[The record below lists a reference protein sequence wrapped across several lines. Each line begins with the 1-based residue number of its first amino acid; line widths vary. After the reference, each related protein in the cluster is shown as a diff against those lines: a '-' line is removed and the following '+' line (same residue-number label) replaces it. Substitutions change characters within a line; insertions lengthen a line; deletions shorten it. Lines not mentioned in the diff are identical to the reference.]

1 MGQYITSYVPMQS
14 DYDGNLCGRGTQ
26 DGHGGRA
33 EQHRAEMEQI
43 AERIADQKL
52 SAIVP
57 QIQAAALQQARD
69 ELLRTIA
76 FDVETV
82 VQVALHN
89 GETIFRDKKTQR
101 VIADNIMR
109 EIRKRLDRFTI

>member
-1 MGQYITSYVPMQS
+1 MQS

-33 EQHRAEMEQI
+33 AEHRAEMEQI

-52 SAIVP
+52 AAIVP

-69 ELLRTIA
+69 ELLRAIA

-82 VQVALHN
+82 V
-89 GETIFRDKKTQR
+89 
-101 VIADNIMR
+101 
-109 EIRKRLDRFTI
+109 

>member
-1 MGQYITSYVPMQS
+1 MPLQS

-33 EQHRAEMEQI
+33 EEHRAEMERIAEEI
-43 AERIADQKL
+43 AERKIA
-52 SAIVP
+52 AIVP

-69 ELLRTIA
+69 DLLRAIA

-82 VQVALHN
+82 VEIAFHN

-101 VIADNIMR
+101 VIADSIMR
-109 EIRKRLDRFTI
+109 EIRKRLDRFSI